1 MPQDETHRY
10 DTGENSLDPP
20 RTARVSWRGA
30 WPLCSTIGLRIN
42 FRIIPDVTMPRP
54 VPLNGRIKLRHLV
67 CFLEVARLKS
77 VVKAAALLGLSQP
90 AISKTVQELEDALG
104 VSLFEQNRRPMML
117 TGPGEVFL
125 RYAGS
130 SVTALRQGISMVGRD
145 GANTDVAFS
154 VGALPTVSA
163 HMLPRALAQVME
175 RHGAMRPRV
184 VTGPNDVLMSQLR
197 LGDLDLVIGRMAD
210 PETMRGFAF
219 EHLYS
224 ERIALV
230 VGPHHPL
237 LASSPF
243 DIAEVAR
250 HQWLLPPPGSVI
262 SSTVERYL
270 VAHALEPA
278 AGVIETVSDAF
289 ARNYLRLTDGIWFI
303 SEGVVAEDVR
313 TGWLSV
319 LPADTGDTFGPV
331 GLTTRTDTALPL
343 PAQLLAA
350 ALRELVAQRAMDT
363 APHG

>member
-1 MPQDETHRY
+1 MFRAARREAGSRWHGRTDMLHHR
-10 DTGENSLDPP
+10 DRASNG
-20 RTARVSWRGA
+20 G
-30 WPLCSTIGLRIN
+30 
-42 FRIIPDVTMPRP
+42 IIPDVTTTRP

-90 AISKTVQELEDALG
+90 AASKTVQELEDLLG
-104 VSLFEQNRRPMML
+104 VALFEPNRRPMIL

-130 SVTALRQGISMVGRD
+130 SVTALRQGIGMVGRD
-145 GANTDVAFS
+145 SANTDIAFS

-163 HMLPRALAQVME
+163 HLLPTVLAEVMQ

-237 LASSPF
+237 LASPSF
-243 DIAEVAR
+243 DIAGVA
-250 HQWLLPPPGSVI
+250 QYPLLLPPPGSVI

-270 VAHALEPA
+270 VANALQPA

-289 ARNYLRLTDGIWFI
+289 ARNYLRRTDGIWFI

-319 LPADTGDTFGPV
+319 LPADTADTLGPV
-331 GLTTRTDTALPL
+331 GLTTRIDTALPL
-343 PAQLLAA
+343 PAELLAA
-350 ALRELVAQRAMDT
+350 ALRELVGRRAAEAVPDR
-363 APHG
+363 